1 MLTPIGV
8 MEPQG
13 TPPLAQGRE
22 TEADTPARSRNVL
35 EKMLA
40 VWSGEFPVPHPPCF
54 RSSCWIQ
61 VGRCTA
67 KDVIKTHPTMAEGRT
82 QTWEHGCWRADPN
95 LSVLQHKQNKEKG
108 RGSSSDWRLGGAS
121 AQSDQLHTAEEL
133 LAQNGGDGKHQLFG
147 RTDRRDKL

>member
-1 MLTPIGV
+1 MKPHVGSTLLTPIGV

-61 VGRCTA
+61 
-67 KDVIKTHPTMAEGRT
+67 
-82 QTWEHGCWRADPN
+82 W
-95 LSVLQHKQNKEKG
+95 
-108 RGSSSDWRLGGAS
+108 
-121 AQSDQLHTAEEL
+121 L
-133 LAQNGGDGKHQLFG
+133 LASSY
-147 RTDRRDKL
+147 RDQAKQKAALDPFYYANQGPK